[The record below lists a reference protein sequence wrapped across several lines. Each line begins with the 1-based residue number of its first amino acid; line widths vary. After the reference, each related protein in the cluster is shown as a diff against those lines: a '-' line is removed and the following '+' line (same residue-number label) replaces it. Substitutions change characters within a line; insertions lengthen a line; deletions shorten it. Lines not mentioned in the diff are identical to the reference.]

1 LYCLGKRKNIIKLSL
16 QLSMSELSDFDIL
29 QCAQR
34 LLLDCGMF
42 SAAEAQA
49 LLAENHYKKIC
60 SDGSTRRFWRVL
72 QDGKALCVIAAPAG
86 RSSAEL
92 AEAGSAWKIGQHL
105 RAKGVPVPELYGWD
119 AGTGVLLFE
128 DLGDVR
134 LHDLVVQ
141 PAKNERSDQE
151 AVGDYYRL
159 ALKQLA
165 NMQFSGAEGFD
176 TAWCCDSP
184 RYDVPLM
191 LERESGYFLS
201 AFWEGLLG
209 QEENGGA
216 EEEFRDIAEVA
227 GRASADFFLHRDFQS
242 RNIMVKDGSVR
253 FIDFQAGRLG
263 PLGYDVA
270 SLLIDPYAALT
281 SRFQKEMLA
290 FYGSLLAT
298 HHPGSEEEFIKY
310 YSFLALQRNLQIV
323 GAFAFLSKVRGKQF
337 FTAYIQPALLSLRN
351 RLTDSSFAEYQR
363 IRTLVDRGVALTG
376 A

>member
-1 LYCLGKRKNIIKLSL
+1 
-16 QLSMSELSDFDIL
+16 MSELSDLEIL
-29 QCAQR
+29 QYAQR
-34 LLLDCGMF
+34 LLRDFGML
-42 SAAEAQA
+42 SAVEALVLPA
-49 LLAENHYKKIC
+49 KNHYQKIC
-60 SDGSTRRFWRVL
+60 SDGSTRRFWRVF

-119 AGTGVLLFE
+119 AGSGVLLFE

-141 PAKNERSDQE
+141 QASIERSNEE
-151 AVGDYYRL
+151 AVGDYYRVTL
-159 ALKQLA
+159 GQLA
-165 NMQFSGAEGFD
+165 NMQFAGADGFA

-191 LERESGYFLS
+191 LERESGYFLR
-201 AFWEGLLG
+201 AFWQGLLG
-209 QEENGGA
+209 QEENGGV
-216 EEEFRDIAEVA
+216 EEELRDVAEVA
-227 GRASADFFLHRDFQS
+227 GRASTEFFLHRDFQS
-242 RNIMVKDGSVR
+242 RNIMVKDGRIR

-281 SRFQKEMLA
+281 PRFQEEMLA
-290 FYGSLLAT
+290 FYGSVLAT
-298 HHPGSEEEFIKY
+298 RRPGSEEDFFKY
-310 YSFLALQRNLQIV
+310 YPFLALQRNLQIV

-337 FTAYIQPALLSLRN
+337 FTAYIQPALLALRN
-351 RLTDSSFAEYQR
+351 RLADSSFAEYQR

>member
-1 LYCLGKRKNIIKLSL
+1 
-16 QLSMSELSDFDIL
+16 MSELSDLEIL
-29 QCAQR
+29 QYAQR
-34 LLLDCGMF
+34 LLLDCGML
-42 SAAEAQA
+42 SAVEAQA
-49 LLAENHYKKIC
+49 LLAENHCQKIG

-141 PAKNERSDQE
+141 PAGIERSDQE

-159 ALKQLA
+159 ALGQLA
-165 NMQFSGAEGFD
+165 NMQFAGADGFA
-176 TAWCCDSP
+176 TIWCWDSP

-191 LERESGYFLS
+191 LERESGYFLR
-201 AFWEGLLG
+201 AFWQGLLG
-209 QEENGGA
+209 QEENGGV

-281 SRFQKEMLA
+281 PLFQEELLD
-290 FYGSLLAT
+290 FYGSVLAA
-298 HHPGSEEEFIKY
+298 HYPGSEEDFFKY

-323 GAFAFLSKVRGKQF
+323 GAFAFLSKVRGKDF
-337 FTAYIQPALLSLRN
+337 FTAFIHPALLALRN
-351 RLTDSSFAEYQR
+351 RLADSSFADYHR
-363 IRTLVDRGVALTG
+363 IRTLVDRGVALVG